1 MSDRWAEIVR
11 TPPVAAAEWV
21 ALPENGW
28 GAIIA
33 YRVGPG
39 RTRPHD
45 VPTERRLVT
54 EVCTDADG
62 TTRRRTVAMT
72 PEDFAD
78 ITESV
83 NSYLLDVGL
92 PPAPFT
98 WWEVAPP
105 DGMTGDEFLK
115 RLEDASAER
124 LTSTSG
130 VEVARQY
137 AAVLTDEIASI
148 FAQDEAS
155 N

>member
-11 TPPVAAAEWV
+11 TPPVVAAGWV

-39 RTRPHD
+39 RTRPRE
-45 VPTERRLVT
+45 VPQVGRVVT

-62 TTRRRTVAMT
+62 TIRLPTVAMT
-72 PEDFAD
+72 PEDLAV
-78 ITESV
+78 IVESV
-83 NSYLLDVGL
+83 NSYLVEAGL
-92 PPAPFT
+92 PPAPLT

-105 DGMTGDEFLK
+105 DGMTGEALLK
-115 RLEDASAER
+115 RLEDACFQRVTA
-124 LTSTSG
+124 TSG

-137 AAVLTDEIASI
+137 AAVLSDEIEGI

>member
-1 MSDRWAEIVR
+1 MSDRWAEIIR

-45 VPTERRLVT
+45 FPQERRLVT
-54 EVCTDADG
+54 EVCTDTDG
-62 TTRRRTVAMT
+62 TARRRTLAMT
-72 PEDFAD
+72 PKDFAD
-78 ITESV
+78 IVESV
-83 NSYLLDVGL
+83 NSYLVDVGL

-98 WWEVAPP
+98 WWEVVPP
-105 DGMTGDEFLK
+105 DGMTGDAFLK
-115 RLEDASAER
+115 HLEDASAER
-124 LTSTSG
+124 VTATSG

-137 AAVLTDEIASI
+137 AAVLTDEIESI
-148 FAQDEAS
+148 YAQGDVRA
-155 N
+155 